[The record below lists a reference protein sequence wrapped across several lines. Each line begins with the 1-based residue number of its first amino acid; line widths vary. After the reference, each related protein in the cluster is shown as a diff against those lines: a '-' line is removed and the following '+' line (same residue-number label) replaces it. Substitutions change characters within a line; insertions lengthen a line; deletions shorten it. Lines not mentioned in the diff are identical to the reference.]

1 MESEGAKVMNS
12 GKIANRWL
20 VLTLVVFLAVAVSGA
35 ALSAELSGDEIYT
48 VAQGEVVDDDLYI
61 GANEIYINGIVKG
74 DLIAGAQYI
83 EIGPTGVIE
92 GDLWAGSNSV
102 VVAGA
107 VLDDLRVAGAGVE
120 ISGLVGDDAF
130 LTGAG
135 GPFDFS
141 FDTGFPSIEQGLRI
155 SGEIGGDLFAFAGG
169 AEISGAIGGDF
180 TGGMGALDFAGV
192 IGGDADIQAGEFYI
206 DDAARIGGEL
216 KYTATEPLELP
227 AGIARDIRFEAPE
240 PDEDVGGSIV
250 GAFIRWVLR
259 TAAIVIGVGILGWL
273 LFRFRP
279 NTLLRPAAAIRANPL
294 ESGVY
299 GLIAAVLL
307 IFIPI
312 ASIVLVIFT
321 AAFWG
326 VLPAVA
332 MFVFLVAAS
341 ALVWFFSP
349 LLTGYWLGEAIGR
362 RLGGER
368 APFYLLMLGA
378 LLIVILGR
386 IPILGWIVYLL
397 SFLLALGGLL
407 RSGANTA
414 YAARPAETAAG

>member
-1 MESEGAKVMNS
+1 MMNS

-20 VLTLVVFLAVAVSGA
+20 VLTLVVFLAVAVSSA
-35 ALSAELSGDEIYT
+35 ALSAELADDETYM
-48 VAQGEVVDDDLYI
+48 VAQGEVVDDDLYV

-83 EIGPTGVIE
+83 EVGPTGVIE
-92 GDLWAGSNSV
+92 GDLWAASSSV
-102 VVAGA
+102 VIAGA
-107 VLDDLRVAGAGVE
+107 VLDDLRVAGGGVE

-135 GPFDFS
+135 GPYDFS
-141 FDTGFPSIEQGLRI
+141 FDTGFPSVEQGIRI

-169 AEISGAIGGDF
+169 ANISGAIGGDF
-180 TGGMGALDFAGV
+180 FGGLGVLDFAGAV
-192 IGGDADIQAGEFYI
+192 GGDASIQAGEFNV
-206 DDAARIGGEL
+206 DDGARIGGEL

-227 AGIARDIRFEAPE
+227 FGFARDIRFEASE

-250 GAFIRWVLR
+250 GAFIRWILR
-259 TAAIVIGVGILGWL
+259 TAAIVLGVGIIGWL
-273 LFRFRP
+273 LFRIRP

-294 ESGVY
+294 ATGVY
-299 GLIAAVLL
+299 GLIAAALL

-312 ASIVLVIFT
+312 ASVILVIFT

-332 MFVFLVAAS
+332 MFVFLVASS

-362 RLGGER
+362 RLGGDR
-368 APFYLLMLGA
+368 APILLLLLGT
-378 LLIVILGR
+378 LLIVVLGR

-407 RSGANTA
+407 RSGASTA
-414 YAARPAETAAG
+414 DTRPAETATG

>member
-1 MESEGAKVMNS
+1 MNS
-12 GKIANRWL
+12 AKIANRWL
-20 VLTLVVFLAVAVSGA
+20 VLTLVVFLAVAVSSA
-35 ALSAELSGDEIYT
+35 ALSAELADDQIYM
-48 VAQGEVVDDDLYI
+48 VAQGEVVDDDLYV

-83 EIGPTGVIE
+83 EIGSTGVIE
-92 GDLWAGSNSV
+92 GDLWAASSSV
-102 VVAGA
+102 VVAGT
-107 VLDDLRVAGAGVE
+107 VLDDLRVAAGGVE
-120 ISGLVGDDAF
+120 VSGLVGDDAF
-130 LTGAG
+130 LTGGG
-135 GPFDFS
+135 GPFEFS
-141 FDTGFPSIEQGLRI
+141 FDTGFPSIEQGVHI

-169 AEISGAIGGDF
+169 ADISGTVGGDF
-180 TGGMGALDFAGV
+180 FGATGALDFAGV
-192 IGGDADIQAGEFYI
+192 IGGDAEIQASELNI
-206 DDAARIGGEL
+206 DDTARIGGEL

-227 AGIARDIRFEAPE
+227 AGFARDISFEAQE

-294 ESGVY
+294 ETGVY

-312 ASIVLVIFT
+312 ASIILVIFT

-326 VLPAVA
+326 VLPAIA

-341 ALVWFFSP
+341 ALGWFFSP
-349 LLTGYWLGEAIGR
+349 LLTGYWLGEAIGQR
-362 RLGGER
+362 WGGDR
-368 APFYLLMLGA
+368 APFYLLLLGT

-407 RSGANTA
+407 RSGASTA
-414 YAARPAETAAG
+414 ETRPAQTVTG

>member
-1 MESEGAKVMNS
+1 MIS
-12 GKIANRWL
+12 GKIADRWL
-20 VLTLVVFLAVAVSGA
+20 VLTLAVFLAVAVSSA
-35 ALSAELSGDEIYT
+35 ALSAELSDDGIYL
-48 VAQGEVVDDDLYI
+48 VAQGEVVDDDLYL
-61 GANEIYINGIVKG
+61 GANEIYINGTVKG

-92 GDLWAGSNSV
+92 GDFWAGASSI

-107 VLDDLRVAGAGVE
+107 VLDDLRVAGGGVE
-120 ISGLVGDDAF
+120 VSGRVGDDAF
-130 LTGAG
+130 LTGGG

-169 AEISGAIGGDF
+169 ADISGSIGGDF
-180 TGGMGALDFAGV
+180 FAGLGALDFTGV
-192 IGGDADIQAGEFYI
+192 IAGDANIQAGEFDV

-216 KYTATEPLELP
+216 KYTASGPLELP
-227 AGIARDIRFEAPE
+227 GGIARDISFEATE

-259 TAAIVIGVGILGWL
+259 TAAIVIGVVILGWL
-273 LFRFRP
+273 LLRFRP

-294 ESGVY
+294 QTGVY
-299 GLIAAVLL
+299 GLIAAALL

-312 ASIVLVIFT
+312 ASVILVIFT
-321 AAFWG
+321 AALWG

-332 MFVFLVAAS
+332 MFVFLVSAS

-349 LLTGYWLGEAIGR
+349 LLTGYWLGEAIGQR
-362 RLGGER
+362 MGGDR
-368 APFYLLMLGA
+368 APFYLLLLGT

-386 IPILGWIVYLL
+386 LPVLGWIVYLL

-407 RSGANTA
+407 RSGASKADT
-414 YAARPAETAAG
+414 RPAATVAG

>member
-1 MESEGAKVMNS
+1 MNS
-12 GKIANRWL
+12 ANIANRWL
-20 VLTLVVFLAVAVSGA
+20 VLTLVVFLAVAVSSA
-35 ALSAELSGDEIYT
+35 ALSAELADDQIYM
-48 VAQGEVVDDDLYI
+48 VAQGEVVDDDLYV

-83 EIGPTGVIE
+83 EIGSTGVIE
-92 GDLWAGSNSV
+92 GDLWAASSSV

-107 VLDDLRVAGAGVE
+107 VLDDLRVAAGGVE
-120 ISGLVGDDAF
+120 VSGLVGDDAF
-130 LTGAG
+130 LTGGG
-135 GPFDFS
+135 GPFEFS
-141 FDTGFPSIEQGLRI
+141 FDTGFPSIEQGVHI

-169 AEISGAIGGDF
+169 ADISGTVGGDF
-180 TGGMGALDFAGV
+180 FGAMGALDFAGM
-192 IGGDADIQAGEFYI
+192 IGGDAEIQASELNI
-206 DDAARIGGEL
+206 DDTARIGGEL

-227 AGIARDIRFEAPE
+227 AGFARDISFEAPE
-240 PDEDVGGSIV
+240 PDEDVGGSFV

-279 NTLLRPAAAIRANPL
+279 STLLRPAAAIRANPL
-294 ESGVY
+294 ETGVY
-299 GLIAAVLL
+299 GLIAAALL

-312 ASIVLVIFT
+312 ASVILVIFT
-321 AAFWG
+321 AALWG

-332 MFVFLVAAS
+332 MFVFLVSAS

-362 RLGGER
+362 RMGGDR
-368 APFYLLMLGA
+368 APFYLLLPGT

-386 IPILGWIVYLL
+386 IPVLGWIVYLL

-407 RSGANTA
+407 RSGASTA
-414 YAARPAETAAG
+414 DTRPAETVTG

>member
-1 MESEGAKVMNS
+1 MNS
-12 GKIANRWL
+12 GKNASRWL
-20 VLTLVVFLAVAVSGA
+20 VLTLVVFLAVAVSSA

-48 VAQGEVVDDDLYI
+48 VPQGEVVDDDLYV

-92 GDLWAGSNSV
+92 GDLWAVSNSV
-102 VVAGA
+102 VIAGT
-107 VLDDLRVAGAGVE
+107 VLDDLRVAGGGVE
-120 ISGLVGDDAF
+120 ISGLIGDDAF

-135 GPFDFS
+135 GPFEFS

-169 AEISGAIGGDF
+169 AEISGTIGGDLF
-180 TGGMGALDFAGV
+180 GGIGALDFAGV
-192 IGGDADIQAGEFYI
+192 IGGNAEIQASEFNI

-227 AGIARDIRFEAPE
+227 AGIARDITFEAQE
-240 PDEDVGGSIV
+240 PDEAPGGSIV

-279 NTLLRPAAAIRANPL
+279 NTLLRPAAAIRAKPL
-294 ESGVY
+294 ETGVY

-312 ASIVLVIFT
+312 ASTILVTFT

-362 RLGGER
+362 RLGGDR
-368 APFYLLMLGA
+368 APLFLLLLGA
-378 LLIVILGR
+378 VLIVI
-386 IPILGWIVYLL
+386 
-397 SFLLALGGLL
+397 
-407 RSGANTA
+407 
-414 YAARPAETAAG
+414 

>member
-1 MESEGAKVMNS
+1 MIS
-12 GKIANRWL
+12 GKAAKRWL
-20 VLTLVVFLAVAVSGA
+20 VLTLVVFLAVAVSSA
-35 ALSAELSGDEIYT
+35 ALSAELAGEEVYT
-48 VAQGEVVDDDLYI
+48 VSQGEVVDDDLYV

-92 GDLWAGSNSV
+92 GDLWAGGSSI
-102 VVAGA
+102 VVAGV
-107 VLDDLRVAGAGVE
+107 VLDDLRVAAGGVE
-120 ISGLVGDDAF
+120 ISGLVGDDAIVA
-130 LTGAG
+130 GGG

-141 FDTGFPSIEQGLRI
+141 FDAEFPSIEQGLRI
-155 SGEIGGDLFAFAGG
+155 SGEVGGDLFAFAGG
-169 AEISGAIGGDF
+169 ADISGSIGGDF
-180 TGGMGALDFAGV
+180 FGGMGALDFAGV
-192 IGGDADIQAGEFYI
+192 IAGDANIQAGEFDI

-216 KYTATEPLELP
+216 KYTAAEPLELP
-227 AGIARDIRFEAPE
+227 SGIARDISFEAQE

-259 TAAIVIGVGILGWL
+259 TAAIVIGVVILGWL
-273 LFRFRP
+273 LLRFRP

-294 ESGVY
+294 QTGVY
-299 GLIAAVLL
+299 GLIAAALL

-312 ASIVLVIFT
+312 ASIILVLFT
-321 AAFWG
+321 AALWG

-332 MFVFLVAAS
+332 MFVFLVSAS

-362 RLGGER
+362 RLGGDH
-368 APFYLLMLGA
+368 APFYLLLLGT

-386 IPILGWIVYLL
+386 IPVLGWIVYLL
-397 SFLLALGGLL
+397 SFVLALGGLL
-407 RSGANTA
+407 RSSVSTA
-414 YAARPAETAAG
+414 DTRPAATVAG

>member
-1 MESEGAKVMNS
+1 MIS

-20 VLTLVVFLAVAVSGA
+20 VLTLAVFLAVAVSSA
-35 ALSAELSGDEIYT
+35 ALSAELSDDGIYL
-48 VAQGEVVDDDLYI
+48 VAQGEIVDDDLYL
-61 GANEIYINGIVKG
+61 GANEIYINGTVKG

-92 GDLWAGSNSV
+92 GDLWAGASSI

-107 VLDDLRVAGAGVE
+107 VLDDLRVAAGGVE
-120 ISGLVGDDAF
+120 VSGRVGDDAF
-130 LTGAG
+130 LTGGG

-141 FDTGFPSIEQGLRI
+141 FDTGFPSIDQGLRI

-169 AEISGAIGGDF
+169 ADISGSIGGDF
-180 TGGMGALDFAGV
+180 FGGMGALDFAGV
-192 IGGDADIQAGEFYI
+192 IAGDANIQAGEFDV
-206 DDAARIGGEL
+206 DDTARIGGEL
-216 KYTATEPLELP
+216 NYTASEPLELP
-227 AGIARDIRFEAPE
+227 GSIARDISFEATE

-259 TAAIVIGVGILGWL
+259 TAAIVIGVVILGWL
-273 LFRFRP
+273 LLRFRP

-294 ESGVY
+294 QTGVY
-299 GLIAAVLL
+299 GLIAAALL
-307 IFIPI
+307 VFIPI
-312 ASIVLVIFT
+312 ASVILVIFT
-321 AAFWG
+321 AALWG

-332 MFVFLVAAS
+332 MFVFLVSAS

-362 RLGGER
+362 RMGGDR
-368 APFYLLMLGA
+368 APFYLLLLGT

-386 IPILGWIVYLL
+386 LPVLGWIVYLL

-407 RSGANTA
+407 RSGASTANT
-414 YAARPAETAAG
+414 RPAATVAG

>member
-1 MESEGAKVMNS
+1 MMNS

-20 VLTLVVFLAVAVSGA
+20 VLTLVVFLAVAVSSA
-35 ALSAELSGDEIYT
+35 ALSAELADDETYM
-48 VAQGEVVDDDLYI
+48 VAQGEVVDDDLYV

-83 EIGPTGVIE
+83 EVGPTGVIE
-92 GDLWAGSNSV
+92 GDLWAASSSV
-102 VVAGA
+102 VIAGA
-107 VLDDLRVAGAGVE
+107 VLDDLRVAVGGVE

-135 GPFDFS
+135 GPYDFS
-141 FDTGFPSIEQGLRI
+141 FDTGFPSVEQGIRI

-169 AEISGAIGGDF
+169 ANISGAIGGDF
-180 TGGMGALDFAGV
+180 FGGLGVLDFAGAV
-192 IGGDADIQAGEFYI
+192 GGDASIQAGEFNV
-206 DDAARIGGEL
+206 DDGARIGGEL

-227 AGIARDIRFEAPE
+227 SGFARDIRFEASE

-250 GAFIRWVLR
+250 GAFIRWILR
-259 TAAIVIGVGILGWL
+259 TAAIVLGVGIIGWL
-273 LFRFRP
+273 LFRIRP

-294 ESGVY
+294 ATGVY
-299 GLIAAVLL
+299 GLIAAALL

-312 ASIVLVIFT
+312 ASVILVIFT

-332 MFVFLVAAS
+332 MFVFLVASS

-362 RLGGER
+362 RLGGDR
-368 APFYLLMLGA
+368 APILLLLLGT
-378 LLIVILGR
+378 LLIVVLGR

-407 RSGANTA
+407 RSGASTA
-414 YAARPAETAAG
+414 DTRPAETATG